1 MYFEIY
7 RKNKLIKRGD
17 DILNDLE
24 WDNEL
29 MYVPTLSLTL
39 PILYHDYITGRDEI
53 KVYVNEKVFWG
64 IVEGL
69 TENKDD
75 ETIDVDLSHVVN
87 EWTYRQ
93 ISINN
98 AIKDQNVNV
107 IFKGSKEGEKNG
119 QHVSANPFEILLTEK
134 MTDKK
139 YISRSCAVAW
149 DDQGEKIPIASVDS
163 SKVQK
168 KPGSYDISFSTAKGA
183 KVTVKVTVKK
193 LDGTRTRT
201 NDGVTVAAVP
211 FEMTV
216 DDVNMSD
223 AKYIE
228 RAFAMAWKENGDS
241 VAISDVDHSKVKAR
255 VGSYTVK
262 YKAGN
267 ATVSIKVKV
276 LESGAEIVTPDT
288 DTKNPN
294 LKDASVIDQI
304 DDIFADTNFAYP
316 GWKLNM
322 SEEAENTTID
332 YVYSR
337 QNKLEA
343 LTKTMELTTDLFW
356 RVRFVNEKVI
366 DISDFG
372 DKKSWIISMK
382 PSGANNIRM
391 IEEPEIKHSFDKV
404 VNLATVYSEKSDSGM
419 TSLTMREVYNDESL
433 QKDGFPCV
441 IIRANVN
448 NERDYSKYTT
458 QYPKLAPNNWLEYA
472 VIDEESVALEGGVL
486 IEGTFAFNDLSPFN
500 NDTDSD
506 GKTREIKDKDRI
518 KAAKTAYRAAIR
530 KLKHARRSYE
540 LKIRTEELPVGI
552 APGDR
557 VRFIYDNSLYILDSC
572 SSYMKKILSYDDW
585 FYVTKIHYEIGQGE
599 VETNEITL
607 EKYLRIDRNIKE

>member
-1 MYFEIY
+1 MYFEIF
-7 RKNKLIKRGD
+7 RQGNLIKRGNEV
-17 DILNDLE
+17 LNDLE

-29 MYVPTLSLTL
+29 MYVPTLSLTF
-39 PILYHDYITGRDEI
+39 PILYRDYITGRDEI
-53 KVYVNEKVFWG
+53 KVYVNGKVFWG
-64 IVEGL
+64 IVDGL
-69 TENKDD
+69 TENKDE
-75 ETIDVDLSHVVN
+75 ETIDVDLSHIVK

-98 AIKDQNVNV
+98 AIKDQNVNI

-119 QHVSANPFEILLTEK
+119 QHVSASPFEILLTER

-139 YISRSCAVAW
+139 YISRSRAVAW

-223 AKYIE
+223 SKYIE

-276 LESGAEIVTPDT
+276 LKSGAEIVTPDT

-304 DDIFADTNFAYP
+304 DDIYADTNFAYP

-322 SEEAENTTID
+322 SDESENTTID

-404 VNLATVYSEKSDSGM
+404 INLATVYSEKSDSGM

-518 KAAKTAYRAAIR
+518 KAAKTAYRSAIR

-540 LKIRTEELPVGI
+540 LKIRTEELPAGI

-607 EKYLRIDRNIKE
+607 EKYLRIYRNIKE